1 MNSIVEKII
10 ESGIVA
16 VIRANSPSR
25 AIEVCRACKEGGII
39 AIEVTFS
46 VPRAVE
52 VISQLSKELGDEI
65 LLGAGTVLDPY
76 TAKIAI
82 EAGAKYIVAPNLSR
96 ETALLCNKHRVPYIP
111 GAFTPTE
118 IVEALEVGCE
128 LIKLFPASAVG
139 PGYIKAIHGPLPQAK
154 LLPTG
159 GIELEN
165 VKEWIKAGAAAVGVG
180 GGLTKGSGEEIK
192 ERARRFV
199 ELIKEARKEMGSK

>member
-1 MNSIVEKII
+1 MNSLVDKII

-16 VIRANSPSR
+16 VIRVDSPSK
-25 AIEVCRACKEGGII
+25 AIEVCRACKEGGIV

-65 LLGAGTVLDPY
+65 FLGAGTVLDPY

-82 EAGAKYIVAPNLSR
+82 EAGAKYIVAPNLSE

-111 GAFTPTE
+111 GALTPTE
-118 IVEALEVGCE
+118 IVKALELGCE

-139 PGYIKAIHGPLPQAK
+139 PGYIKAIHGPLPYAK

-159 GIELEN
+159 GVELEN

-180 GGLTKGSGEEIK
+180 GGLTKGSKDEIK
-192 ERARRFV
+192 EKARKFV
-199 ELIKEARKEMGSK
+199 ELIREARKEIGGR

>member
-1 MNSIVEKII
+1 MNSIVDKII
-10 ESGIVA
+10 ESGVVA
-16 VIRANSPSR
+16 VIRVDSPSK
-25 AIEVCRACKEGGII
+25 AIEVCRACREGGIV

-46 VPRAVE
+46 VPRATE
-52 VISQLSKELGDEI
+52 VINQLSKELGDEI

-82 EAGAKYIVAPNLSR
+82 EAGAKYIVAPNLSE

-118 IVEALEVGCE
+118 IVKALELGCE

-139 PGYIKAIHGPLPQAK
+139 PGYIKAIHGPLPHAK

-159 GIELEN
+159 GVELEN

-180 GGLTKGSGEEIK
+180 GGLTKGSKDEIK
-192 ERARRFV
+192 ERARKFV
-199 ELIKEARKEMGSK
+199 ELIKEARREINVK

>member
-10 ESGIVA
+10 ETGIVA
-16 VIRANSPSR
+16 VIRVESPQR
-25 AIEVCRACKEGGII
+25 AIEVCKACKDGGIV

-82 EAGAKYIVAPNLSR
+82 EAGARYIVAPNLSE

-118 IVEALEVGCE
+118 IVKALEVGCE

-180 GGLTKGSGEEIK
+180 GGLTKGSKDEIK
-192 ERARRFV
+192 ERAKRFV
-199 ELIKEARKEMGSK
+199 ELIKEARREMGGR

>member
-16 VIRANSPSR
+16 VIRVDSPTR
-25 AIEVCRACKEGGII
+25 AVEVCRTCKEGGIV

-52 VISQLSKELGDEI
+52 VIGQLSRELGNEI

-82 EAGAKYIVAPNLSR
+82 EAGARYIVAPNLSE
-96 ETALLCNKHRVPYIP
+96 ETALLCNKHRIPYVP
-111 GAFTPTE
+111 GVLTPTE
-118 IVEALEVGCE
+118 IVRALEVGCE

-139 PGYIKAIHGPLPQAK
+139 PNYIKAIHGPLPQAR
-154 LLPTG
+154 LMPTG
-159 GIELEN
+159 GIGLEN

-180 GGLTKGSGEEIK
+180 GGLTKGSEEEIRD
-192 ERARRFV
+192 RARRFV
-199 ELIKEARKEMGSK
+199 ELIREARNEIAGR

>member
-1 MNSIVEKII
+1 MNGIVEKII
-10 ESGIVA
+10 ENGIVA
-16 VIRANSPSR
+16 VIRVDSPSK
-25 AIEVCRACKEGGII
+25 AIEVCRACKEGGIV
-39 AIEVTFS
+39 AVEVTFS

-82 EAGAKYIVAPNLSR
+82 EAGARYIVAPNLSE

-111 GAFTPTE
+111 GVLTPTE
-118 IVEALEVGCE
+118 IVKALEVGCE

-139 PGYIKAIHGPLPQAK
+139 PSYIKAIHGPLPQAK
-154 LLPTG
+154 LMPTG
-159 GIELEN
+159 GVELEN

-180 GGLTKGSGEEIK
+180 GGLTKGSKEKIR

-199 ELIKEARKEMGSK
+199 ELIKQAKSEIAGR